1 MPQKPTKTST
11 YTKNSPVIKDKKPFR
26 KASTPV
32 KPAPKQATKGK
43 KSLAKITSSE
53 FKPARPKEER
63 SEERTQKPV
72 RSTNR
77 SPREGTDNRG
87 QTGNFVPNF
96 KPEFKPRT
104 DAFRNKKPTRPN
116 PKSANN
122 PNSKT
127 YDPNTAQAPKSRFD
141 SKGKLTVSR
150 GNGSNKTEEGVRTFD
165 KDETSYTHWGNVA
178 TWYDKMI
185 EDKDSYQNKVIIP
198 NLIKSMNIKKNEV
211 ILDIGCGVGYF
222 CQKFFE
228 KGGDIIGVDL
238 GAESIKIAKQK
249 TDTSID
255 YHVAG
260 ANQMAFVEDNSVDK
274 ITIVLALQNIKEADE
289 CIKEC
294 SRVLKP
300 RGSLYIVLNHPYYR
314 IPKATSWIFQNS
326 EMVNYRR
333 VDRYLSQFEINI
345 DMNPGSKTKAK
356 ESTVSF
362 HRPLEYYINTMS
374 KNSLLLK
381 SMSEWISHRQSD
393 QGPAKTPILETSRK
407 EIPLFM
413 FLEFRRS

>member
-1 MPQKPTKTST
+1 MPPKPTKTST

-32 KPAPKQATKGK
+32 KTTPKPATKGK
-43 KSLAKITSSE
+43 KSFLKAETKSFPSSE
-53 FKPARPKEER
+53 RTKSSSFESKPKEFKSAR
-63 SEERTQKPV
+63 SSE
-72 RSTNR
+72 
-77 SPREGTDNRG
+77 PRD
-87 QTGNFVPNF
+87 NFVPNF
-96 KPEFKPRT
+96 KPEYKPRGEG
-104 DAFRNKKPTRPN
+104 FVSRKSSRPN

-127 YDPNTAQAPKSRFD
+127 YDPSIAQSPKSRFD
-141 SKGKLTVSR
+141 AKGKLTVGR
-150 GNGSNKTEEGVRTFD
+150 GANSSKPEEGVRTFD
-165 KDETSYTHWGNVA
+165 KDETNYTHWGNVA
-178 TWYDKMI
+178 SWYDKMI

-198 NLIKSMNIKKNEV
+198 NLLKAMNIKKNEV
-211 ILDIGCGVGYF
+211 ILDVGCGVGYF
-222 CQKFFE
+222 CQKFLE
-228 KGGDIIGVDL
+228 KGGDVIGVDL

-255 YHVAG
+255 YHVSG
-260 ANQMAFVEDNSVDK
+260 ADSMAFLEDNSVDK
-274 ITIVLALQNIKEADE
+274 VTIVLALQNIKEADE

-333 VDRYLSQFEINI
+333 VDRYLSQFEISI

-393 QGPAKTPILETSRK
+393 QGPAKTPALETSRK

-413 FLEFRRS
+413 FLEFKRV